1 MCLKELGAELPM
13 MLGTRPLVFAWILYD
28 GVRLFRLA
36 LHRNNLPLRVP
47 MTPEMKA
54 LLEQDRRKRGER
66 RPKRL
71 HLGPFIREP
80 YHFFSAKLPNG
91 GLHLPHGSLCGHL
104 GVELYV
110 DSPQPLYSYP
120 VLLHFK
126 GSEPRHHPFG
136 NHLRWVAHPHWGLA
150 EQWARVVRWR
160 GESPCGRYLIK
171 RFGFEPH
178 APRPDRSLK
187 PK

>member
-36 LHRNNLPLRVP
+36 LHRNHLPLRVP

-54 LLEQDRRKRGER
+54 LLEQDRRQRGER

-91 GLHLPHGSLCGHL
+91 GLHLPHGNLCGHL

-110 DSPQPLYSYP
+110 DSPQPLYPYP

-136 NHLRWVAHPHWGLA
+136 NHLRWVAHPNWTLA
-150 EQWARVVRWR
+150 EQWARLVRWR
-160 GESPCGRYLIK
+160 DESPCGCCLRE
-171 RFGFEPH
+171 RFSFEAYTEQPQG
-178 APRPDRSLK
+178 PLWSG
-187 PK
+187 